1 MFPKISL
8 IVPVYNVEKYLSQ
21 CLDSLIGQTMHDIEI
36 ICVNDGS
43 SDSSLDILREY
54 ALRDSRIFVF
64 NQPNGGVS
72 VARNNALRYVRGEY
86 YMFVDSD
93 DWLDFETCEVT
104 YNYAKQN
111 DADCLMFSY
120 TKEFGSH
127 SIVNHIFDKELL
139 VWEKDEVLQNFHRR
153 LYGPIGKELAKPQDM
168 DLLVTPCMQLFKSAK
183 FANIEFVDI
192 REVGTFEDGLYQM
205 VVYNDCDRFV
215 YIDKPYYHYRKTNAT
230 SITTKYK
237 SDLYE
242 KYINLYSIIDS
253 YILKYQLEVSYKEAL
268 NNRIAINTLALGL
281 NSVHAPNCIINNVL
295 LGGVNY
301 LKSSRI
307 RESLKL
313 LDTGMMPFPW
323 KVFYFLNKHRMKIL
337 LTLML
342 LIIEFARTHKISRL
356 RNENQECKNKCNSTR
371 LQC

>member
-8 IVPVYNVEKYLSQ
+8 IVPVYNVEKYLSH

-120 TKEFGSH
+120 SKEFGSH

-215 YIDKPYYHYRKTNAT
+215 YIDKPYYHYLRINDN
-230 SITTKYK
+230 SLTTKYNPNLF
-237 SDLYE
+237 SRWQ
-242 KYINLYSIIDS
+242 NLYNYMSD
-253 YILKYQLEVSYKEAL
+253 YIKDYNLGEVYYKAL
-268 NNRIAINTLALGL
+268 QNRISLSILGAGINQAHSDDNLIQGGKHMEEMIESPRYQKAL
-281 NSVHAPNCIINNVL
+281 
-295 LGGVNY
+295 
-301 LKSSRI
+301 SS
-307 RESLKL
+307 
-313 LDTGMMPFPW
+313 LDISEMPFHW
-323 KVFYFLNKHRMKIL
+323 KVFFFFAKYNLTTL
-337 LTLML
+337 LFAML
-342 LIIEFARTHKISRL
+342 KTIEYLRTHK
-356 RNENQECKNKCNSTR
+356 NQ
-371 LQC
+371 